1 MKRPEVLILREP
13 EIRALL
19 DPRSCIAAMEQAFAA
34 YSTGRAQLPA
44 VIHLDVP
51 ENEVPGGTAAQNR
64 GEIHVKAGYLNGGPY
79 YAVKIVSGFPNN
91 PQLGLPA
98 NDGMI
103 VVFDAHTGAPAAFLL
118 DNGFIT
124 DFRTGAAGAVAAKY
138 LARAEISI
146 VAVVGTGAQA
156 RHQVEMLAL
165 VRSFDEVR
173 VWGRDLDKARAR
185 ADDLT
190 KRRAEES
197 TSKASDMSVRP
208 THPIKRGGQLPAC
221 NFLVSESVRAAVDG
235 ADVVIT
241 VTASREPLVRAAWL
255 KPGVTVIAVGSD
267 GPDKQELDVDVLA
280 RADKI
285 VADSIPQCLRLGEI
299 HHAVE
304 RGSIAKEKLYA
315 ELGEITAGLK
325 PGRTSETEIIVCD
338 LTGVG
343 VQDVAAASLV
353 LERAKA
359 EDRGERIL

>member
-1 MKRPEVLILREP
+1 MRRDVLILREP

-19 DPRSCIAAMEQAFAA
+19 DPRSCISAMEQAFAA

-44 VIHLDVP
+44 VIHLEVP
-51 ENEVPGGTAAQNR
+51 ENAVTGEAAPQNR

-79 YAVKIVSGFPNN
+79 YAVKIVSGFPHN

-103 VVFDAHTGAPAAFLL
+103 VVFDAHSGAPAAFLL

-138 LARAEISI
+138 LARARIST
-146 VAVVGTGAQA
+146 VALVGTGVQA
-156 RHQVEMLAL
+156 RYQVEMLAIE
-165 VRSFDEVR
+165 RNFNEVR
-173 VWGRDLDKARAR
+173 VWGRDSDRAR
-185 ADDLT
+185 ACADDLA
-190 KRRAEES
+190 KRS
-197 TSKASDMSVRP
+197 N
-208 THPIKRGGQLPAC
+208 IPAC
-221 NFLVSESVRAAVDG
+221 NFAVTESVRQAVDG
-235 ADVVIT
+235 ADLVIT
-241 VTASREPLVRAAWL
+241 VTASREPLVRGAWL

-267 GPDKQELDVDVLA
+267 GPEKQELDVDVLA
-280 RADKI
+280 RADKV

-299 HHAVE
+299 HHAIE
-304 RGSIAKEKLYA
+304 RGAISKDNVYA

-353 LERAKA
+353 MERAKA
-359 EDRGERIL
+359 EGVS

>member
-1 MKRPEVLILREP
+1 MQREVLILREP

-19 DPRSCIAAMEQAFAA
+19 DPRSCISAMEQAFAA

-51 ENEVPGGTAAQNR
+51 ENEVPGTTAPQNR

-103 VVFDAHTGAPAAFLL
+103 VVFDARTGAPAAFLL

-138 LARAEISI
+138 LARAKISS
-146 VAVVGTGAQA
+146 VAVIGTGAQA
-156 RHQVEMLAL
+156 RYQVEMLAFE
-165 VRSFDEVR
+165 RTFSEVR
-173 VWGRDLDKARAR
+173 IWGRDPHKAKAC

-190 KRRAEES
+190 KRR
-197 TSKASDMSVRP
+197 SVA
-208 THPIKRGGQLPAC
+208 AC
-221 NFLVSESVRAAVDG
+221 NFAITESAREAVEG
-235 ADVVIT
+235 ADVVVT
-241 VTASREPLVRAAWL
+241 VTASCEPLVQPAWL

-267 GPDKQELDVDVLA
+267 GPDKQELDVDVLV

-299 HHAVE
+299 HHAIE
-304 RGSIAKEKLYA
+304 RGAIAKEKVCA

-325 PGRTSETEIIVCD
+325 PGRTSETEIIICD

-359 EDRGERIL
+359 KRVS